1 MTRTKRN
8 RSNKRLVTVGGLRVS
23 GSLSAAIRRAVEIL
37 SSKKEPPPS
46 KRKKADRS
54 MAIETVIAT
63 VLDHGH
69 WYCIVKWK
77 NIDSITLMMEN
88 GQIKCTNYINATY
101 LFDLPKV
108 LVTYEAVSI
117 VMGDFF
123 IQLLYIR
130 PNIKELSIS
139 WRTHFII

>member
-63 VLDHGH
+63 VRH

-88 GQIKCTNYINATY
+88 GQIKCTNYINATN

-130 PNIKELSIS
+130 PNIK
-139 WRTHFII
+139 